1 MYSALNLQRFSSQEP
16 AMKGMILKLQLSHG
30 VQFNIVIMVT

>member
-30 VQFNIVIMVT
+30 FNIVIMVT